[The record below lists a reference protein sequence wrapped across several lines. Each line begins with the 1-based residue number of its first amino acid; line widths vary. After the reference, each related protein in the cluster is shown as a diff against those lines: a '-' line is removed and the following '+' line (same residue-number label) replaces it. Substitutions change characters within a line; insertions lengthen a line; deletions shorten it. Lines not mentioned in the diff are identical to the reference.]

1 VLRHI
6 VQPVSE
12 YYSPIF
18 FLNQLSMS
26 KFPQRP
32 GCTTL
37 KPLLSEHLYRKISL
51 DQVWGYI
58 SNFQMSEKFKV

>member
-1 VLRHI
+1 MFNYG
-6 VQPVSE
+6 P
-12 YYSPIF
+12 YSTF

-37 KPLLSEHLYRKISL
+37 KPFVSGHLYRKISL
-51 DQVWGYI
+51 DQV
-58 SNFQMSEKFKV
+58 